1 MSLPRI
7 LCIVGPTSSGK
18 TALSLAL
25 AKKFDGE
32 IVNADARQLY
42 RGFDIGTGKPSFEE
56 RTGVPH
62 YLFDEDPAQQ
72 ISVSEWKEK
81 ALACIRE
88 IVSRGRLPIL
98 VGGTGLYVQA
108 LVDNF
113 SIPEV
118 APQVELRDE
127 LSSLSL
133 EALVKRLEEVD
144 PDALEIVDLKNPRR
158 VIRALEVALTTG
170 RSFVDARQKGESL
183 VDALQLGI
191 ERSRED
197 LYARSEAAVDEML
210 ARGWVEEVREL
221 FTQGFTKE
229 TPAMSA
235 IGYRELEDVVRG
247 RSTLTEV
254 VPGIKQATRNYIKRQ
269 VTWFK
274 RDERIVWVSDQEGA
288 EELVRSWLAV

>member
-42 RGFDIGTGKPSFEE
+42 RGFDIGTGKPSLEE
-56 RTGVPH
+56 RAGVPH

-81 ALACIRE
+81 TLACIRE

-108 LVDNF
+108 LIDNF

-183 VDALQLGI
+183 VDASQLGI

-210 ARGWVEEVREL
+210 ARGWIDEVRRL
-221 FTQGFTKE
+221 LAQGFTKE

-235 IGYRELEDVVRG
+235 IGYRELVDVIEG

-288 EELVRSWLAV
+288 EELVRSWLVV

>member
-210 ARGWVEEVREL
+210 ARGWIDEVRRL
-221 FTQGFTKE
+221 LAQGFIKE

-235 IGYRELEDVVRG
+235 IGYRELVDVIEG

>member
-1 MSLPRI
+1 MNKQIIPWLI
-7 LCIVGPTSSGK
+7 TACLAVVLVGYMIQNINKKESSDLTPNWNISYATGPH
-18 TALSLAL
+18 LYQQLANSFVFVIKRTPD
-25 AKKFDGE
+25 AVSWQNGDYGE

-191 ERSRED
+191 VRSRED
-197 LYARSEAAVDEML
+197 LYARSEAAFS
-210 ARGWVEEVREL
+210 R
-221 FTQGFTKE
+221 
-229 TPAMSA
+229 
-235 IGYRELEDVVRG
+235 
-247 RSTLTEV
+247 
-254 VPGIKQATRNYIKRQ
+254 
-269 VTWFK
+269 
-274 RDERIVWVSDQEGA
+274 
-288 EELVRSWLAV
+288 